1 MTIDAVDLKNNIV
14 NFTGPQGNVNIV
26 AVKRPEMR
34 EFIKTLKTGDKVDVT
49 YTEAV
54 AVSVQ
59 PAPKK

>member
-1 MTIDAVDLKNNIV
+1 
-14 NFTGPQGNVNIV
+14 
-26 AVKRPEMR
+26 MR